1 MDGPSSPITSA
12 PAFTFADQ
20 TFNLADY
27 PPGDNV
33 VIGNK
38 EKQNLRSQKTF
49 LHQVASFPKKKKI
62 VGKGIVCC
70 P

>member
-12 PAFTFADQ
+12 PASIFADQ

-38 EKQNLRSQKTF
+38 EK
-49 LHQVASFPKKKKI
+49 KI
-62 VGKGIVCC
+62 
-70 P
+70 

>member
-12 PAFTFADQ
+12 PASIFADQ

-38 EKQNLRSQKTF
+38 EKYFKL
-49 LHQVASFPKKKKI
+49 KKDFCIK
-62 VGKGIVCC
+62 
-70 P
+70 